1 MGETRSFHWAWVI
14 LAICFVDVFISYS
27 VRLGYGVVLP
37 EMIRDLGFTRTA
49 GGSIYN
55 AYLFSYLV
63 LTPVSGYLTDRLGG
77 RRVIAACSLIL
88 GIGVLLMGTTRSLW
102 TACAFYAVVGAGAS
116 GMWTPLLTLVQRWYA
131 PRRRGLALGIMSSG
145 YGLGLAAMGAV
156 FPWIVREFDW
166 RYAWYFL
173 GAGAL
178 AMVAVNSLLLRSD
191 PGVSGLRPWGEDAP
205 DGAAAPAGKS
215 PPRATPLSQ
224 VFRKPI
230 FWLIGLS
237 YFCIAYSLYG
247 FTTFMVDYARSQ
259 LGLPLDKASFLATVH
274 GFAQVLG
281 VLTVLPL
288 SDRLGRRNTM
298 ILSNAFIAAA
308 LVGVLFS
315 RTPGTLYA
323 FVGIM
328 AVFYGATFPM
338 YGACGGDYFPKDVM
352 GTVIG
357 AWTPFYGLGAILSN
371 WVIGWLR
378 DRMGVYDQAFIINA
392 VMAGTAMALM
402 VLVRAAPHRSP
413 AK

>member
-1 MGETRSFHWAWVI
+1 MGENRSIHWAWII
-14 LAICFVDVFISYS
+14 LATCFVDVFISYS

-63 LTPVSGYLTDRLGG
+63 LTPIGGYLTDRLGG

-88 GIGVLLMGTTRSLW
+88 GIGVLLMGTTESLG

-156 FPWIVREFDW
+156 FPWIVQAFNW

-173 GAGAL
+173 GSGAL
-178 AMVAVNSLLLRSD
+178 AMVAVNALLLRSD
-191 PGVSGLRPWGEDAP
+191 PEGSGLRPWGEGP
-205 DGAAAPAGKS
+205 PGGAAAPAGTVTG
-215 PPRATPLSQ
+215 RVTPLSQ
-224 VFRKPI
+224 VFRKRI
-230 FWLIGLS
+230 FWVIGLS
-237 YFCIAYSLYG
+237 YFSIAYSLYG

-259 LGLPLDKASFLATVH
+259 LGLPLEQASLLATVH

-308 LVGVLFS
+308 LTGVLFS
-315 RTPGTLYA
+315 RTPGMLYG
-323 FVGIM
+323 FVGIL

-392 VMAGTAMALM
+392 VMAGMAMALM
-402 VLVRAAPHRSP
+402 GLVRAAPRSRT